1 MIKRISTEP
10 HLLMMVVGP
19 SGSGK
24 SMLVADLLVN
34 EKIFHPSFDIIFYI
48 YQHWQPLYDELRS
61 KSNKITFVQGLNWKQ
76 LKSRGNTK
84 RQLLIFDDIY
94 NEACNQAEFLQL
106 VVSGRHQNQHAII
119 LKHNLYQKGQNAKTI
134 ELNVTQ
140 MLLMKNPRDIVQI
153 DCLGRQLGCRSLL
166 LSAYKSATSKPF
178 GHLLIDLDPRCDEKL
193 RLCSQINSDVTI
205 FYCSSTPQ
213 NIIKLDESFTTSEYF
228 RSLYNS

>member
-1 MIKRISTEP
+1 M
-10 HLLMMVVGP
+10 
-19 SGSGK
+19 
-24 SMLVADLLVN
+24 
-34 EKIFHPSFDIIFYI
+34 YI

-61 KSNKITFVQGLNWKQ
+61 KSDKITFVQGLNWKQ

-140 MLLMKNPRDIVQI
+140 MLL
-153 DCLGRQLGCRSLL
+153 
-166 LSAYKSATSKPF
+166 
-178 GHLLIDLDPRCDEKL
+178 
-193 RLCSQINSDVTI
+193 
-205 FYCSSTPQ
+205 
-213 NIIKLDESFTTSEYF
+213 
-228 RSLYNS
+228 

>member
-1 MIKRISTEP
+1 
-10 HLLMMVVGP
+10 
-19 SGSGK
+19 
-24 SMLVADLLVN
+24 
-34 EKIFHPSFDIIFYI
+34 
-48 YQHWQPLYDELRS
+48 
-61 KSNKITFVQGLNWKQ
+61 
-76 LKSRGNTK
+76 
-84 RQLLIFDDIY
+84 
-94 NEACNQAEFLQL
+94 
-106 VVSGRHQNQHAII
+106 
-119 LKHNLYQKGQNAKTI
+119 
-134 ELNVTQ
+134 